1 MDIIGAQLFFY
12 QSLIMREDNRF
23 VVWNYCPKALPTPS
37 VPAFRN
43 ISSFRKPKKKEANSA
58 WRAVDSNDWRRHP
71 ALRIFSFLP
80 SN

>member
-1 MDIIGAQLFFY
+1 MDIIGAHFFY

-43 ISSFRKPKKKEANSA
+43 ISSFRNKKKTNAA